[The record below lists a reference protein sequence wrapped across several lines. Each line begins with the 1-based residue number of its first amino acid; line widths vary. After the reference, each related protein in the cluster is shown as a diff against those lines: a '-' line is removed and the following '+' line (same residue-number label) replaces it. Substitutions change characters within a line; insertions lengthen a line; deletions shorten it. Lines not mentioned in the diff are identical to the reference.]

1 MSDAA
6 RKFTGETEATILVVD
21 DDIML
26 RKLLSHTLEEA
37 GFRVLTANDGQ
48 EGLRTMFESHPD
60 LLLLDVSMPNMD
72 GWTMCQRV
80 REVSNIPIIMLTG
93 EKHVDKI
100 VKGLELGADDYVVK
114 PFQMQELLARVQ
126 ANLRRAAAEPVLTKE
141 HLVYNDGWLTV
152 NMDEQRV
159 LVDGEPVRLTPTEFN
174 LLARLMNAAPRI
186 MRYRDLLESVWGWEY
201 IDDLDYLRVYVWRL
215 RRKLEPNP
223 KDPTYIVNVTGV
235 GYRFERQT

>member
-100 VKGLELGADDYVVK
+100 KG
-114 PFQMQELLARVQ
+114 P
-126 ANLRRAAAEPVLTKE
+126 RA
-141 HLVYNDGWLTV
+141 G
-152 NMDEQRV
+152 R
-159 LVDGEPVRLTPTEFN
+159 G
-174 LLARLMNAAPRI
+174 
-186 MRYRDLLESVWGWEY
+186 
-201 IDDLDYLRVYVWRL
+201 
-215 RRKLEPNP
+215 
-223 KDPTYIVNVTGV
+223 
-235 GYRFERQT
+235 